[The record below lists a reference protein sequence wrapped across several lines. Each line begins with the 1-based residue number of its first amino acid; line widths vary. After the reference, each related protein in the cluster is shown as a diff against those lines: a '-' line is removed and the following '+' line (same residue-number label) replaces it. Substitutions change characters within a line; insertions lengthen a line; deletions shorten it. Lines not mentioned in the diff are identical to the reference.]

1 MIFGKGK
8 DMKTGYLAILVLATS
23 AALLVS
29 VQPACCAEQK
39 QEEEFSWED
48 KPAGEHKPFEM
59 TEERIERIMTRL
71 KETNPERA
79 KELEQLQKTEPDK
92 FKAEI
97 RKIARQQIAK
107 KVGKEMGR
115 EGPVGPGGPR
125 GPGAAPPIPGGPGE
139 APGWGM
145 RFRERQGD
153 YLKWLGENYPQ
164 EAEKLNELQQ
174 ENPELYHR
182 QLGLGWKR
190 YGRIM
195 EAEEENPQL
204 AAVLKKDLELK
215 EHRQELLRKIGSA
228 SDEKEKQKLIAELQE
243 VVSAR
248 YDLIVQRKQIEYEQ
262 LRERLAKL
270 QKEVERSEA
279 AVGKWKDPEFKKSS
293 VKAHVEELV
302 NRAEKF
308 DWN

>member
-1 MIFGKGK
+1 
-8 DMKTGYLAILVLATS
+8 MKTGYAAILVLAMS

-29 VQPACCAEQK
+29 VQHAFCAEQK
-39 QEEEFSWED
+39 QEEEFSWEE
-48 KPAGEHKPFEM
+48 KPPGEHKAFEM
-59 TEERIERIMTRL
+59 TQDRIERIMARL
-71 KETNPERA
+71 KETDPEKA
-79 KELEQLQKTEPDK
+79 KELEQLRQTNPEQFKT
-92 FKAEI
+92 EI

-115 EGPVGPGGPR
+115 QAGPGGPH
-125 GPGAAPPIPGGPGE
+125 GPGAAPPIPGSPGE

-145 RFRERQGD
+145 RFRERQD
-153 YLKWLGENYPQ
+153 NYLKWLGENYPQ
-164 EAEKLNELQQ
+164 EAEKLSELQK
-174 ENPELYHR
+174 ENPDLYHR

-215 EHRQELLRKIGSA
+215 AERQELLRKIGSA
-228 SDEKEKQKLIAELQE
+228 GDEKEKQKLIAELQE

-279 AVGKWKDPEFKKSS
+279 AVEKWKDPEFKKSS
-293 VKAHVEELV
+293 VKEHVEELV

-308 DWN
+308 DWD

>member
-1 MIFGKGK
+1 
-8 DMKTGYLAILVLATS
+8 MKTGYLAILVLATS

-39 QEEEFSWED
+39 QEEEFSWEE
-48 KPAGEHKPFEM
+48 KPAVEHKTFEM
-59 TEERIERIMTRL
+59 TQERIERIMARL
-71 KETNPERA
+71 RETDPEKA
-79 KELEQLQKTEPDK
+79 KELEQLQKTEPEK
-92 FKAEI
+92 FKTEI
-97 RKIARQQIAK
+97 RKIARQAVAK
-107 KVGKEMGR
+107 KVGKGMGR
-115 EGPVGPGGPR
+115 EAGPGGPHGY
-125 GPGAAPPIPGGPGE
+125 GPPGYGPPGYGPPGSGE
-139 APGWGM
+139 
-145 RFRERQGD
+145 REGN

-164 EAEKLNELQQ
+164 EAEKLTELQK

-215 EHRQELLRKIGSA
+215 GQRQELLRKIGSA
-228 SDEKEKQKLIAELQE
+228 GDEKEKQKLIAELQE
-243 VVSAR
+243 LVSTR

-270 QKEVERSEA
+270 QKEVEQSEA
-279 AVGKWKDPEFKKSS
+279 AVGKWKDPEFKKNS
-293 VKAHVEELV
+293 VQAHVEELV

-308 DWN
+308 DWD